1 MIAKLRTLVDHEEI
15 RRWAR
20 ERGATPSLGRRT
32 HEEDSLAVIGLDFPG
47 SSGRDLQEEISWDE
61 WFRDFDEN
69 DLALIVE
76 GELANGQSSNFHK
89 LVAREKL
96 EESSGETS
104 TRGEEKKASSRTR
117 RTARPTKTEGHGSG
131 ETSVS
136 SKPNNESHNR
146 EQHSKRSTS
155 GHKPRR
161 KAA

>member
-32 HEEDSLAVIGLDFPG
+32 HEDDSIGVIGLDFPG
-47 SSGRDLQEEISWDE
+47 SRVPDSLEEISWDE
-61 WFRDFDEN
+61 WFRNFDEN

-76 GELANGQSSNFHK
+76 GEMANGQSSNFHK
-89 LVAREKL
+89 LAARENL
-96 EESSGETS
+96 EESSGGTS
-104 TRGEEKKASSRTR
+104 TRGGEKKAPSRTR
-117 RTARPTKTEGHGSG
+117 ITARPTMTEGSR
-131 ETSVS
+131 ETSVG
-136 SKPNNESHNR
+136 SKPNNQSHNR
-146 EQHSKRSTS
+146 EQHSKRSAS